1 MARGKIILLVWGKAG
16 MPEALPEGGVTGA
29 GDVSILL
36 GEEVTFFC
44 RGAGCPMTWVDIG
57 GW

>member
-29 GDVSILL
+29 GGVSILL
-36 GEEVTFFC
+36 EEVTFFLQ
-44 RGAGCPMTWVDIG
+44 RGWLPNDLG
-57 GW
+57 